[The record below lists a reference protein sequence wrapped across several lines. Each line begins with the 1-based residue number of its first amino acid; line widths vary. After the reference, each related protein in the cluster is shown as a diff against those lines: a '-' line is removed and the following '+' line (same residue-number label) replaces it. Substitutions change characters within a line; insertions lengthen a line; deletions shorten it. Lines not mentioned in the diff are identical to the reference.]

1 MDLKKLHQ
9 SIPPAYAARLHTAIC
24 LAVVI
29 SLTSHPLQ
37 AQSST
42 PEPATQPFTLAQVWD
57 SIMVNAKLIN
67 MERLR
72 VLSAA
77 EYSADLKLDRLPDI
91 SASAAYSKLSNLLE
105 YQNGLFNQSTRF
117 PIAHTAYNLGASAYF
132 NLFDGHRL
140 NNNLKKAKINEDIQ
154 NQQVHLTL
162 EDTRLLAAGYYLD
175 LIRDQ
180 KFAVLLEQD
189 IAEQK
194 KVVVQIK
201 AFYKSGVV
209 LKSDVLRAEL
219 KISKQLLQLHQIE
232 DQLALNSQKLNL
244 LMGRPETV
252 LISPQDELNTDSL
265 QLDTYEEY
273 LNRAL
278 SQAYEI
284 SISANE
290 KNLKAIGLKEAKAN
304 VLPQLGLY
312 ADYGLNYPQ
321 GRLYPYA
328 PSLYG
333 LGSVGFKAS
342 YPLSALYKNRHKVT
356 MARLNIHKE
365 ELKHGQLE
373 DEIRNKTRAGYLAL
387 KEDMESIRVS
397 RSNILQTTEN
407 LRILKNSYFN
417 QTALMTDYLDADL
430 QLLQSRF
437 DLAAAQVAAQYHC
450 YQLKKI
456 FGQL

>member
-1 MDLKKLHQ
+1 MDLKKLYQGIHPG
-9 SIPPAYAARLHTAIC
+9 SAARLLTAIC
-24 LAVVI
+24 LAVVV
-29 SLTSHPLQ
+29 SLAGRSLR
-37 AQSST
+37 AQTTT
-42 PEPATQPFTLAQVWD
+42 PMPARENYTLAQVWD
-57 SIMVNAKLIN
+57 SVTLNAKLIN
-67 MERLR
+67 MERLG

-77 EYSADLKLDRLPDI
+77 EYSADLKQDRLPDI
-91 SASAAYSKLSNLLE
+91 SATAAYSKLSNLLE

-140 NNNLKKAKINEDIQ
+140 NNNLKQAKIKEDIQ

-175 LIRDQ
+175 LVRDQ
-180 KFAVLLEQD
+180 KFAALLEQD

-244 LMGRPETV
+244 LMGRPES
-252 LISPQDELNTDSL
+252 LMIAPQDELNTDSL
-265 QLDTYEEY
+265 QLDNYEDY
-273 LNRAL
+273 VDKAL
-278 SQAYEI
+278 SQADEVR
-284 SISANE
+284 ISAKE
-290 KNLKAIGLKEAKAN
+290 QNLRAIGLKEAKAN

-321 GRLYPYA
+321 GRFYPYA
-328 PSLYG
+328 LSLYG
-333 LGSVGFKAS
+333 LGSVGIKAS

-356 MARLNIHKE
+356 MARLSIRE
-365 ELKHGQLE
+365 QELAHGQVE
-373 DEIRNKTRAGYLAL
+373 DEIRNKTRASFLAL

-417 QTALMTDYLDADL
+417 QMALMTDYLDADL

-456 FGQL
+456 LGQL